1 MKRIKR
7 TKRKTPQA
15 VFPWRIFII
24 TGVAFA
30 IGAVAAVA
38 IQERA
43 REAKAYGGGGTGVG
57 GPFSLLNQDGKRVT
71 EKNFRGKYM
80 LVAFGYTY
88 CPDICPAELQV
99 ISNTMD
105 ELGGTGDNIVP
116 IFISVDPQRDTVQQM
131 HDYVRNF
138 HSRIVGLTGTVDEIK
153 AAARSYRVYYKK
165 ETSPGGG
172 GGSNYAVT
180 HSTFIYLMNPKGEYV
195 THFNYGVTSNEMVAK
210 LKQIVKPS
218 P

>member
-80 LVAFGYTY
+80 L
-88 CPDICPAELQV
+88 
-99 ISNTMD
+99 
-105 ELGGTGDNIVP
+105 
-116 IFISVDPQRDTVQQM
+116 
-131 HDYVRNF
+131 
-138 HSRIVGLTGTVDEIK
+138 
-153 AAARSYRVYYKK
+153 
-165 ETSPGGG
+165 
-172 GGSNYAVT
+172 
-180 HSTFIYLMNPKGEYV
+180 
-195 THFNYGVTSNEMVAK
+195 
-210 LKQIVKPS
+210 
-218 P
+218 